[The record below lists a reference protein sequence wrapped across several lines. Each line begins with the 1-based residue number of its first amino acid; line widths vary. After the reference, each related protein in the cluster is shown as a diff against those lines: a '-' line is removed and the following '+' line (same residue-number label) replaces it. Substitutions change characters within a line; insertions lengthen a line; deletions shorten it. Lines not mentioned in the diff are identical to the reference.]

1 MYLVNF
7 KLNFPSFEFYSLTYF
22 KSRQHSEGSGGD
34 EEFFFTGFGDLQEYG
49 DSDGGQHGS
58 GRDYDYFEVRA
69 FD

>member
-1 MYLVNF
+1 M
-7 KLNFPSFEFYSLTYF
+7 TYF
-22 KSRQHSEGSGGD
+22 KFRQHAEGGGD

>member
-1 MYLVNF
+1 M
-7 KLNFPSFEFYSLTYF
+7 TYF
-22 KSRQHSEGSGGD
+22 KSRQHSEGGGD